1 MGDYSF
7 VGLARSVIEQ
17 SLADVHTCLPARVIE
32 VTADQ
37 QKATVQPMIKARY
50 TDADGSDLGL
60 KDMATIP
67 NVQLVFMGS
76 KHATMTF
83 PVAKGDL
90 VWLFFSERS
99 LDNFSYSDGSSP
111 VDPADLRMH
120 DYNDAFA
127 LCGGFTFP
135 TALGMHPEDTV
146 IRMNA
151 GQSNETKVS
160 LKPNGDI
167 VADSSAKF
175 IVNTQSDTVIN
186 SSGVV
191 HVTSSGTTTIDASSA
206 TVNCNTTINGNL
218 TLNGNATISGT
229 STATDHM
236 SSGKSGRYH
245 THMVPFVKAGTDTT
259 YSNSPI

>member
-1 MGDYSF
+1 MGDYSLS
-7 VGLARSVIEQ
+7 GLARSVVEQ
-17 SLADVHTCLPARVIE
+17 AQADIHTCIPARVVEINP
-32 VTADQ
+32 DN

-50 TDADGSDLGL
+50 TDADGNDLGL
-60 KDMATIP
+60 QDMANIL
-67 NVQLVFMGS
+67 NVQLAFMGS

-99 LDNFSYSDGSSP
+99 LDNFSYSDGTST
-111 VDPADLRMH
+111 VDPADFRMH

-175 IVNTQSDTVIN
+175 IVNSQSDTIVN
-186 SSGVV
+186 SSGVA
-191 HVTSSGTTTIDASSA
+191 HITSSGTTTLDASSV
-206 TVNCNTTINGNL
+206 TVNCDTTINGNL

-229 STATDHM
+229 STANDHI
-236 SSGKSGRYH
+236 SSGKSGKNHNHRF
-245 THMVPFVKAGTDTT
+245 TAKSGSDLLITNPPT
-259 YSNSPI
+259 